1 MFNGMMI
8 RSVSGLVSG
17 FTLLCAAAVAAPPPS
32 LALPPAADI
41 PTPAASASSSPAS
54 LEPPPG
60 YQPPPKTLERIAQR
74 GAIYVAHREAS
85 IPFSYTDGEGRV
97 HGYSWELCMRIVDAV
112 KARLNQPSIEVV
124 PVFATSSSRIMMVE
138 SGVVDLYCGS
148 STNTEQRARYVS
160 FSNTYFV
167 AGVKGLVRKDSGI
180 RSVDDLKG
188 RTVVTTAGTT
198 SDGYV
203 KGATARRNIFVNL
216 RTARTHDDAF
226 NEVLSGKADVFV
238 LDDILLK
245 GLLANSSQ
253 ADAYKLVILD
263 ESFGFE
269 PYGLMLRKGDP
280 EFKRI
285 VDETLLGLYRS
296 GEIERIYAKWFQS
309 AIPPK
314 GINLDLPMGPELKQL
329 IKTPNDRGI

>member
-1 MFNGMMI
+1 MLKNVMI
-8 RSVSGLVSG
+8 RSMCVIASG
-17 FTLLCAAAVAAPPPS
+17 FALLASSVAAAPPPAS
-32 LALPPAADI
+32 LAIPP
-41 PTPAASASSSPAS
+41 PVTSPSTAASSAS

-60 YQPPPKTLERIAQR
+60 YQPPPKTLERVAQR
-74 GAIYVAHREAS
+74 NAIYIAHREGS
-85 IPFSYTDGEGRV
+85 IPFSYTDDEGRV
-97 HGYSWELCMRIVDAV
+97 FGYSWELCTRIVDAV
-112 KARLNQPSIEVV
+112 KTHLKQPSIEVV
-124 PVFATSSSRIMMVE
+124 PVPTTSSSRMMMIE
-138 SGVVDLYCGS
+138 SGVADLYCGS
-148 STNTEQRARYVS
+148 STNTDQRARYVS
-160 FSNTYFV
+160 FSTTYFV

-198 SDGYV
+198 SDAYV
-203 KGATARRNIFVNL
+203 KSATARRNIFVNL
-216 RTARTHDDAF
+216 RTARTHGDAF
-226 NEVLSGKADVFV
+226 NEVLNGKADVFV

-245 GLLANSSQ
+245 GLLANSAK

-269 PYGLMLRKGDP
+269 PYGLMMRKGDP

-285 VDETLLGLYRS
+285 VDDTLSDLYRS
-296 GEIERIYAKWFQS
+296 GEIERIYDRWFQS

-314 GINLDLPMGPELKQL
+314 GMNLDLPMSPELKQL

>member
-1 MFNGMMI
+1 MFKRMMI
-8 RSVSGLVSG
+8 RSVSGLLSG
-17 FTLLCAAAVAAPPPS
+17 FTLLSAAAVAAPPPS
-32 LALPPAADI
+32 LALPPAAAI
-41 PTPAASASSSPAS
+41 PTPAANAASPAS

-85 IPFSYTDGEGRV
+85 IPFSYTDDEGRV

-124 PVFATSSSRIMMVE
+124 PVFATPSSRIMMVE

-148 STNTEQRARYVS
+148 ATNTEQRARYVS

-180 RSVDDLKG
+180 RSVEDLKG

-216 RTARTHDDAF
+216 RTARTHQDAF
-226 NEVLSGKADVFV
+226 NEVLGGKADAFV

-263 ESFGFE
+263 EAFGFE

>member
-1 MFNGMMI
+1 MLNNKMI
-8 RSVSGLVSG
+8 RSLSGLLSG
-17 FTLLCAAAVAAPPPS
+17 FLLLATAALAAPPPS
-32 LALPPAADI
+32 LALPPDSSAAV
-41 PTPAASASSSPAS
+41 PSAAAAAPP

-60 YQPPPKTLERIAQR
+60 YQAPPKTLERIAQR
-74 GAIYVAHREAS
+74 GAIYIAHREAS
-85 IPFSYTDGEGRV
+85 IPFSYTDNEGSV

-124 PVFATSSSRIMMVE
+124 PVSATSSSRIMMVE
-138 SGVVDLYCGS
+138 SGVVDLYCGLA
-148 STNTEQRARYVS
+148 TNTEQRARYVG

-216 RTARTHDDAF
+216 RTARTHGDAF
-226 NEVLSGKADVFV
+226 NEVLNGKADVFV

-269 PYGLMLRKGDP
+269 PYGLMFRRNDP

-285 VDETLLGLYRS
+285 VDETLLGLYRG

-314 GINLDLPMGPELKQL
+314 GVNLEMPMSPELKQL

>member
-1 MFNGMMI
+1 MLNKKMI
-8 RSVSGLVSG
+8 RSLSGLVPG
-17 FTLLCAAAVAAPPPS
+17 FLLLATAALAAPPPS
-32 LALPPAADI
+32 LALPPDSSAAV
-41 PTPAASASSSPAS
+41 PSAAASAPP

-60 YQPPPKTLERIAQR
+60 YQAPPKTLERIAQR
-74 GAIYVAHREAS
+74 GAIYIAHREAS
-85 IPFSYTDGEGRV
+85 IPFSYTDNEGQV
-97 HGYSWELCMRIVDAV
+97 YGYSWELCMRIVDAV

-148 STNTEQRARYVS
+148 ATNTEQRARYVG

-216 RTARTHDDAF
+216 RTSRTHGDAF
-226 NEVLSGKADVFV
+226 NEVLNGKADVFV

-269 PYGLMLRKGDP
+269 PYGLMFRRNDP

-314 GINLDLPMGPELKQL
+314 GVNLDLPMGPELKQL
-329 IKTPNDRGI
+329 IRTPNDRGI